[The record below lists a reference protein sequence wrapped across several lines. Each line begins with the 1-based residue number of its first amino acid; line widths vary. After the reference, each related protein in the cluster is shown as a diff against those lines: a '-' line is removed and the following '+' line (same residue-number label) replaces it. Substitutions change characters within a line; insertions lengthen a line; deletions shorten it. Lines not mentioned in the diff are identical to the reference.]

1 MANGQ
6 PRRGFFGRVFG
17 RTPASNN
24 SLTLGLKNAINRLNV
39 ATKNA
44 TTALTVNQVVAKM
57 NNTKTNNG
65 RSVTNIF
72 KKAIANQFQ
81 KAHAAIVA
89 AAAGR
94 VPQTTAAKAVNVAAT
109 NINAMVEYGKRIY
122 KNRINR
128 FGPAMNEAT
137 AAKLLRELRAANNR
151 LKNRPFTNYL
161 TGNNKYNKWLRT
173 ANGAPLGGAG
183 VGQPLPPSGPSKNNF
198 APANQ
203 NTNANGLGG
212 YKRLGNSTNYIRV
225 VRTSVN
231 SPNWR
236 KANNSLYSK
245 NNQGGFTKTVPD
257 V

>member
-1 MANGQ
+1 MANQ

-17 RTPASNN
+17 RAPATNN

-57 NNTKTNNG
+57 NNKGTNG

-94 VPQTTAAKAVNVAAT
+94 VPQTAAAKTVNAAAT

-128 FGPAMNEAT
+128 FGPAMNEET
-137 AAKLLRELRAANNR
+137 AAKLLRELRAGNNR
-151 LKNRPFTNYL
+151 IKNRPFTNYL
-161 TGNNKYNKWLRT
+161 TGNNKYNRWLRV
-173 ANGAPLGGAG
+173 ANGPILGGAG
-183 VGQPLPPSGPSKNNF
+183 SGSQLPPSGLTKNNF
-198 APANQ
+198 VPANQ

-225 VRTSVN
+225 VRDGTN

-236 KANNSLYSK
+236 KANNALYSK
-245 NNQGGFTKTVPD
+245 NSQGVFTKTAPD